1 MTLLA
6 NTHSLPP
13 EFLHQVR
20 TALTHLYDAAYLQN
34 HPLALQ
40 LAPLL
45 QAPEATRAQQ
55 LRRLLLD
62 TIDQLRPQT
71 KAHTEE
77 ARAYAILCYRFMDGL
92 SMAEIEAKLALSRRQ
107 TYREYTKGILAVASS
122 LWEVLQ
128 TLRSTAL
135 PATDWSQDA
144 LDQRRALAEEEVN
157 RLRKETRPEALAL
170 PEMVEG
176 LCKLLASRIAR
187 TGIQVTILPAI
198 SCPPVLA
205 DRTML
210 RQALLNLFS
219 HALDTLTT
227 QSELQVTTTP
237 TDSYLRLT
245 MHATHNQ
252 NLPARHS
259 PTVKREGVGLAI
271 AHELIT
277 ALGGSLTLS
286 LAESMWQAELLL
298 PTLGMT
304 TILVVDD
311 NETLLALFQ
320 RYLSGYNVSVLT
332 AVNGQQ
338 ALEIAGR
345 QQPRLI
351 ILDVMMPHQDGW
363 EILGALQENPVTA
376 TLPVIVCSVL
386 KEAELALALGACD
399 YITKPVSQTQL
410 LTVLQR
416 WLGPLSL
423 AG

>member
-1 MTLLA
+1 MTALA
-6 NTHSLPP
+6 AATSPP
-13 EFLHQVR
+13 QEFLHQVR
-20 TALTHLYDAAYLQN
+20 TALAHLYDAAYLQN

-40 LAPLL
+40 FAPLL
-45 QAPEATRAQQ
+45 QGQEATRAQQ

-62 TIDQLRPQT
+62 TIDALRPQG
-71 KAHTEE
+71 KVHTEE

-92 SMAEIEAKLALSRRQ
+92 SITEIEAKLALSRRQ
-107 TYREYTKGILAVASS
+107 IYREYTKGILAVASH
-122 LWEVLQ
+122 LWGALQ
-128 TLRSTAL
+128 NLRSTAL

-157 RLRKETRPEALAL
+157 RLRKETHLEALVL
-170 PEMVEG
+170 SEMVEG
-176 LCKLLASRIAR
+176 LCKLLAPRIAR
-187 TGIQVTILPAI
+187 TGLQVTLLPTPP
-198 SCPPVLA
+198 CPPVLA

-210 RQALLNLFS
+210 RQALLNLLS

-227 QSELQVTTTP
+227 QSELQVAMTMAG
-237 TDSYLRLT
+237 SQVQLRLQ
-245 MHATHNQ
+245 ATHNQ
-252 NLPARHS
+252 ALPLRNT

-271 AHELIT
+271 AQELVA
-277 ALGGSLTLS
+277 ALGGSLTLD
-286 LAESMWQAELLL
+286 LAAGAWQAELLL
-298 PTLGMT
+298 PALGSAT
-304 TILVVDD
+304 VLVVDD

-320 RYLSGYNVSVLT
+320 RYLSGYKITLLT
-332 AVNGQQ
+332 ASNGRQ
-338 ALEIAGR
+338 ALEIAIR

-351 ILDVMMPHQDGW
+351 ILDVMLPHQDGW
-363 EILGALQENPVTA
+363 EILAALQENPATA

-399 YITKPVSQTQL
+399 YITKPVSQIQL